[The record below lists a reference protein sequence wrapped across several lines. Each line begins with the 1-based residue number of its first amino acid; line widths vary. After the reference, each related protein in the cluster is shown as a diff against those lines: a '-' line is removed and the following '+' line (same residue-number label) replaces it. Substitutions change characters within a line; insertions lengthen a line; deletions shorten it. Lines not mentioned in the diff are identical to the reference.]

1 MKFKLQLVFLLSIIL
16 NTNAQEINYTVKVEY
31 LTTIDWE
38 VPKSYNST
46 LYLNDSTSLF
56 ILKNTGESKINNNIE
71 DKTFNLFIG
80 SEIPN
85 FYINNNNHFICSEQI
100 FDKHFIVKDTITK
113 IKWKLSNETKRIN
126 KYLCKKAIGEFR
138 GRTYNAWFTE
148 EIPINKGPWKL
159 NGLPGLIIEVTD
171 NLNEVKFELSSLK
184 NINETIDVDIKNKKQ
199 ISWEEYKITERKKI
213 KDFRAFMESS
223 NSGND
228 VTVKID
234 SIKSIE
240 KVYFNEIDY

>member
-1 MKFKLQLVFLLSIIL
+1 M
-16 NTNAQEINYTVKVEY
+16 
-31 LTTIDWE
+31 
-38 VPKSYNST
+38 
-46 LYLNDSTSLF
+46 
-56 ILKNTGESKINNNIE
+56 TG
-71 DKTFNLFIG
+71 
-80 SEIPN
+80 
-85 FYINNNNHFICSEQI
+85 
-100 FDKHFIVKDTITK
+100 

-126 KYLCKKAIGEFR
+126 KYLCKKATGKFR

-148 EIPINKGPWKL
+148 EVPINKGPWKL
-159 NGLPGLIIEVTD
+159 HGLPGLIVEITD
-171 NLNEVKFELSSLK
+171 NLNEVRFDLSSLK

-199 ISWEEYKITERKKI
+199 ISWEEYKIKERKKI
-213 KDFRAFMESS
+213 KAFRAFMNSS